1 MLPRREEVLT
11 LIRTLP
17 RVAPVAHD
25 EAMTLVAEHRLWG
38 AGWGGST
45 STFSPR
51 RLLLARASGRSIA
64 GCGKWL
70 TISEWPGNLHR

>member
-38 AGWGGST
+38 RGLGWVDVNLLAATLVAGARLWT
-45 STFSPR
+45 LDR
-51 RLLLARASGRSIA
+51 RLRQVAHDLGVAWEPA
-64 GCGKWL
+64 
-70 TISEWPGNLHR
+70 